1 MGEADRTSVYI
12 KGHNLEPRL
21 SPFDPIALLDEIA
34 QTVPG
39 YSLDRI
45 NLLAGNSVSTEI
57 GAGPG
62 FVPVAA
68 LSGDIA
74 PAHDTLFTSSAL
86 GRYSD
91 GLNKI
96 AQHQNLVQS
105 TTAAD

>member
-1 MGEADRTSVYI
+1 MGEADRHSVYI

-45 NLLAGNSVSTEI
+45 NLLAGNSVTTEI

-62 FVPVAA
+62 FVSVAA
-68 LSGDIA
+68 LSGEIA

-96 AQHQNLVQS
+96 AQHQSPAQS
-105 TTAAD
+105 TAAAD